1 MLGCD
6 HDIWVSRDTQTKT
19 VGVAVAN
26 VEDSHYKMVLT
37 SVEEVD
43 EFIARLVDARK
54 EAFGR

>member
-1 MLGCD
+1 MRMLGCN
-6 HDIWVSRDTQTKT
+6 HDIWIFDDTQT